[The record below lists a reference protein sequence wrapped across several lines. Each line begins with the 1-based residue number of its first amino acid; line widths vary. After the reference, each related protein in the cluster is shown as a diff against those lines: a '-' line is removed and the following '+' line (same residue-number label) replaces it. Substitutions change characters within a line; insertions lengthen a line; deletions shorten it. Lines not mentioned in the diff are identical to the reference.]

1 MPIDYRIDHERR
13 IVIAKGRG
21 ELTSEDIFEY
31 QREAWSQPGVTGYD
45 ELVDMTAVVQVIDP
59 NVNEIRKLARMSAA
73 TDPPLGRARF
83 AIVAPER
90 LQFGLG
96 RMYEAYRSLQPGSTK
111 AVSVFKT
118 LEEALAFL
126 GLESL

>member
-1 MPIDYRIDHERR
+1 MPIDYRIDHDRR

-21 ELTSEDIFEY
+21 DLTSEDIFGY
-31 QREAWSQPGVTGYD
+31 QREAWSQPGVAGYD
-45 ELVDMTAVVQVIDP
+45 ELVDMSAVAQVIDP
-59 NVNEIRKLARMSAA
+59 NVNEIRKLARLSAA
-73 TDPPLGRARF
+73 SDPPLARARF

-111 AVSVFKT
+111 SVSVFKT
-118 LEEALAFL
+118 LEEALTFL